1 MTITYTSKQGT
12 TEWLQERRGVIT
24 GSRFR
29 DCREKIKNGQPSKA
43 CVTYAMDTARERIGG
58 SVLPT
63 FANAAMR
70 MGTEQEPIARSN
82 YEMQRGVLV
91 EEAGFICTD
100 DRKFGLSVDGF
111 IDSDGVYECKTMVS
125 SATLFSAV
133 IDGDISDYKDQC
145 LGYLWLL
152 GRQWVDLH
160 LWVADLPA
168 LSQIIRIVRDDDAIE
183 ELERDL
189 VAFEKLVTVFEW
201 QLREKLDRTLMTDSS
216 VAELEVTEIFA

>member
-12 TEWLQERRGVIT
+12 PEWLQERRGVIT

-29 DCREKIKNGQPSKA
+29 DCREKLKNGMPSKA
-43 CVTYAMDTARERIGG
+43 CLAYAMDTARERIGG

-111 IDSDGVYECKTMVS
+111 IDDDGVYECKTMVS

-168 LSQIIRIVRDDDAIE
+168 LSQVIRIARDDDAIE

-216 VAELEVTEIFA
+216 LAELEVTEIFA